1 MKEQTDKQGV
11 PWAGKTASLL
21 LQCPACGELVML
33 DASKAFAGRRVGC
46 LHCGEEAWL
55 DQENSDDGPG
65 PWVLVADWPD
75 DRD

>member
-1 MKEQTDKQGV
+1 MKGQTEQQGV
-11 PWAGKTASLL
+11 PWAGKAESLL

-33 DASKAFAGRRVGC
+33 EAPEASRRRVGC

-55 DQENSDDGPG
+55 DLENSDNGPD
-65 PWVLVADWPD
+65 PWELVADWPD